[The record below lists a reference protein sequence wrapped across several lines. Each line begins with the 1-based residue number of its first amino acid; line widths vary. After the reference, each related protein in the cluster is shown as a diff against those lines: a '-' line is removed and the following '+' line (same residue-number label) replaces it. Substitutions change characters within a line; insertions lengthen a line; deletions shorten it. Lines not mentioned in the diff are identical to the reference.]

1 MNTNALSFSLNYYQ
15 FENSTSP
22 FFENLTFQLE
32 KGKFHSLKGK
42 NGSGKSTL
50 FSLLRGDVQ
59 GQHCEGSIT
68 LHGNTYDLSHP
79 QTAVKIK
86 KHMSLVNQRYDAM
99 IADQFSFADN
109 LQFACMADYPS
120 LFKSLNRS
128 KPLPDF
134 LELFKINVD
143 TPAYLLSGGQRQIL
157 ALSMILQ
164 KHPSILLLD
173 EPTATLDPAN
183 ARLVFEFL
191 HSLTKS
197 QQLTLLII
205 SHDPELV
212 EEFCDGS
219 HLEVIVGQEGK
230 RVLYQRALETI
241 PE

>member
-1 MNTNALSFSLNYYQ
+1 MNANALSISLNRYQ
-15 FENSTSP
+15 FQNSSTP
-22 FFENLTFQLE
+22 FFENLAFQLE
-32 KGKFHSLKGK
+32 RGKLHCLKGK

-50 FSLLRGDVQ
+50 FSLLRGNMQ
-59 GQHCEGSIT
+59 GQQCEGSIT
-68 LHGNTYDLSHP
+68 VHGKVYDLSHP
-79 QTAVKIK
+79 QAFVKINR
-86 KHMSLVNQRYDAM
+86 HLSLVNQRYDAM

-109 LQFACMADYPS
+109 LQFACLANYPS
-120 LFKSLNRS
+120 PFKSLKMS

-134 LELFKINVD
+134 LETFKINVD

-157 ALSMILQ
+157 ALSMVLQ
-164 KHPSILLLD
+164 KQPSILLLD

-191 HSLTKS
+191 HSLAKNH
-197 QQLTLLII
+197 QLTMLII

-230 RVLYQRALETI
+230 RMLCQRALR
-241 PE
+241 